1 MDECR
6 DALKLAVDAGGR
18 RVSFA
23 AGARIFAP
31 GDFPGSWVA
40 IESGRVRVSLTAPS
54 GREVTL
60 YRIGAGDSCL
70 LTTSALIGDE
80 PLPAEG
86 FAETDVTARIV
97 GKATFE
103 RLIAE
108 DSAFRR
114 GVLRNYANRVAD
126 LVVTMQDVLF
136 RGIPER
142 LARPHGAGK
151 RRSRRGDASDP
162 GRRVRQRP
170 RSREPN
176 PAEVRARRPDRDRTR
191 QDRHRR
197 PRGAASDGRARTVTM
212 SPTPELLSARLPAIG
227 PERRPQPKPGRPSC
241 RRMLERWTGSCA
253 WFSGSR

>member
-1 MDECR
+1 MAEPG
-6 DALKLAVDAGGR
+6 DALRLARAAGAR
-18 RVSFA
+18 LVRFA
-23 AGARIFAP
+23 AGDRIFAP

-60 YRIGAGDSCL
+60 YRIGAGEACL

-108 DSAFRR
+108 DPNFR
-114 GVLRNYANRVAD
+114 GDVLRNYANRVAD

-136 RGIPER
+136 RAIPER
-142 LARPHGAGK
+142 LARALMARERAGLVE
-151 RRSRRGDASDP
+151 ATH
-162 GRRVRQRP
+162 QALA
-170 RSREPN
+170 
-176 PAEVRARRPDRDRTR
+176 AEL
-191 QDRHRR
+191 
-197 PRGAASDGRARTVTM
+197 G
-212 SPTPELLSARLPAIG
+212 SAREVVSRILQKFEREGLIAI
-227 PERRPQPKPGRPSC
+227 ERGRIVIADREAL
-241 RRMLERWTGSCA
+241 RRMAAPEP
-253 WFSGSR
+253 